1 MIQSWPVD
9 GLSTLG
15 CCTVPKTIF
24 VAGLYHETHSFL
36 AQKTTLDAFKNT
48 VFHLGQDVVTGNL
61 GNSSPMDGFLTTALE
76 KNWNLIPSIHMGAGP
91 GGMVTDEVIEVFET
105 QLLTDLSRVAPEID
119 AVYLVLH
126 GAMVSESRDDVEGT
140 ILTAVK
146 QLLAAQGVEVPIVVV
161 LDLHGNV
168 SQEMA
173 DNSSAMV
180 AYRENPHSDARETAV
195 RAALILEQLLE
206 DPKVSQAFLA
216 TQYVLPPTGVGSAA
230 DPMKSVLARAREIEK
245 QDPEILNV
253 NVMAG
258 YAYADIPMCGFSLAC
273 VTRGELPTAE
283 AYLEELKTILEA
295 NLEKGYPQEDTLEV
309 ALQKADAL
317 PPGDGPILLIEPAD
331 NIGGGTPGDATG
343 ILGPLLVL
351 GRNGVVAAIKDPESV
366 LACQNVGLGNSV
378 SLMIGAKTD
387 DQHGKPVPFTGTV
400 RHLSDGKF
408 TLENK
413 KSHMAS
419 MGGENINMGS
429 SAVVENDQAI
439 ILLTSIKTAPMDLG
453 HLHSQ
458 GVRPEDATYV
468 IIKAAVSHKDAY
480 DPIARAWF
488 YVDSEG
494 LCTSNLER
502 LPYKKLRGKQ
512 LSIT

>member
-1 MIQSWPVD
+1 M
-9 GLSTLG
+9 
-15 CCTVPKTIF
+15 PKTIF
-24 VAGLYHETHSFL
+24 VGGLYHETHSFL
-36 AQKTTLDAFKNT
+36 SQKTTLDDFKNT
-48 VFHLGQDVVTGNL
+48 VFHVGQDVVEGNL
-61 GNSSPMDGFLTTALE
+61 GNSSPMDGFLATAQE

-105 QLLTDLSRVAPEID
+105 RLLADLSRVATNID

-126 GAMVSESRDDVEGT
+126 GAMVSESRDDVEGA
-140 ILTAVK
+140 ILIAVK
-146 QLLAAQGVEVPIVVV
+146 QLLVSRGVDVPIVAV

-195 RAALILEQLLE
+195 RAAHILDQLLD

-216 TQYVLPPTGVGSAA
+216 TPYVLPPTGVGSAA
-230 DPMKSVLARAREIEK
+230 DPMKSVLARAREIER
-245 QDPEILNV
+245 QDTDILNI

-273 VTRGELPTAE
+273 VTRGALSKAE
-283 AYLEELKTILEA
+283 TYLEELKAVLEA
-295 NLEKGYPQEDTLEV
+295 NLEKGYPHEDTLEV
-309 ALQKADAL
+309 ALEKADDL
-317 PPGDGPILLIEPAD
+317 PPGEGPILLIEPAD

-343 ILGPLLVL
+343 ILGPLLDL
-351 GRNGVVAAIKDPESV
+351 GRKGVVAAIKDPESV
-366 LACQNVGLGNSV
+366 LACQQAGLGNLV
-378 SLMIGAKTD
+378 NLMIGAKTD
-387 DQHGKPVPFTGTV
+387 AHHGKPVPFIGTV

-419 MGGENINMGS
+419 MGGENINMGP
-429 SAVVENDQAI
+429 SAVIENDQAI

-458 GVRPEDATYV
+458 GVQPEDATYV

-480 DPIARAWF
+480 DPIARASF

-494 LCTSNLER
+494 LCTSNLKR

-512 LSIT
+512 LSVA